1 MGAIIYLSIY
11 KNAKDYLQRVFP
23 IQRISKCLT
32 GEVSDREEEE
42 ANR

>member
-11 KNAKDYLQRVFP
+11 KNAKDYLQRVLP
-23 IQRISKCLT
+23 VQRITERLT